1 MESRE
6 GKMEEGRKKERKGK
20 KEIKESE
27 QQSHVQFLL
36 RTAQKWCLIYI
47 HLNTNQ
53 YNEIQQ
59 DELHQLQGCIKWGA
73 DTAADKS

>member
-36 RTAQKWCLIYI
+36 RTAQK
-47 HLNTNQ
+47 
-53 YNEIQQ
+53 
-59 DELHQLQGCIKWGA
+59 
-73 DTAADKS
+73 